1 MPGRIILSLL
11 LALALLS
18 PAAQAEPR
26 SWVPVPGKSH
36 VAFEATFPLG
46 DFTGRTEALE
56 GEFRADTTNL
66 GKGVTG
72 FLRFSP
78 ATLRT
83 GIQGRDRDMREA
95 LRVDRHPEIRFT
107 AQQVQSSFPSV
118 AEGADVI
125 LTIRGLMLIRGVE
138 RPMSF
143 SARARLREDRVWVR
157 GESTLKM
164 TDFGIAPPT
173 RLFLAVKDE
182 VAVRFDLLLARA
194 E

>member
-1 MPGRIILSLL
+1 MPGPAVLLLLL
-11 LALALLS
+11 LALVR
-18 PAAQAEPR
+18 PPAQAEPYP
-26 SWVPVPGKSH
+26 WVPVPGKSQ
-36 VAFEATFPLG
+36 VSFDATFPLG

-56 GEFRADTTNL
+56 GEFRADIADL

-83 GIQGRDRDMREA
+83 GIEGRDRDMREA
-95 LRVDRHPEIRFT
+95 LQVDRHPEVRFT
-107 AQQVQSSFPSV
+107 AQAVQSSFPSV

-125 LTIRGLMLIRGVE
+125 LTIRGPMLIRGVE
-138 RPMSF
+138 RPTSF
-143 SARARLREDRVWVR
+143 SARARLRGDRVWVR
-157 GESTLKM
+157 GESTLRM
-164 TDFGIAPPT
+164 SDFGITPPT

-182 VAVRFDLLLARA
+182 VAVRFDLLLARS